1 MILQKSGLFKATVWY
16 SAGNL
21 LVRLVNFILLPLYS
35 NLISVEQ
42 FGIYSLLMS
51 IYAIAAVFYQL
62 GMTSS
67 FTNFYLKELDENK
80 RKIVFS
86 SIINAILLLGVG
98 LTVIIIALSQFLS
111 QKILGSKDYYLL
123 VDFIF
128 IALFIDTVS
137 AFILQL
143 FKTLEQSK
151 RVVMYMLVS
160 AVLSFVL
167 NILLVYQL
175 KKGIYGIIIAQ
186 LVTSAAMFILLLIPI
201 RKIYSPSID
210 NKIMKA
216 VILFSLPLF
225 ISGLFASGVDV
236 GDRFILDFFLGK
248 KQVGEYSFAYR
259 IAMITNIF
267 VISFRTAWTPHAL
280 NRYHQGNYKD
290 SFGKI
295 FLKLLSAGILL
306 LLVVS
311 FFAEDLFKIQIN
323 NNYLFNPQYKG
334 GLIILP
340 YVILGYIFS
349 SIAAFYS
356 IYPFV
361 SGKSYHFLVS
371 DGLGLIANVVC
382 NVILI
387 PKLGMLGAGISTCV
401 SFMIISFYL
410 FVISKNKIEVDYQK
424 KENLIIVLSGISGVV
439 LGLLVNDFVV
449 QLVLVAL
456 FLITAKF
463 AVKIEIIRLFNLT
476 K

>member
-1 MILQKSGLFKATVWY
+1 MILQKSGLFKATIWY

-21 LVRLVNFILLPLYS
+21 FVRLVNFILLPVYS
-35 NLISVEQ
+35 NLISIEQ

-51 IYAIAAVFYQL
+51 VYAIAAVFYQL
-62 GMTSS
+62 GMISS
-67 FTNFYLKELDENK
+67 FTNFYLKESDEQK

-86 SIINAILLLGVG
+86 SMVNAILLLGGV
-98 LTVIIIALSQFLS
+98 LTVIIIVLSKFLS
-111 QKILGSKDYYLL
+111 QKILGSHDYYLL
-123 VDFIF
+123 IDFLF

-137 AFILQL
+137 AVILQL

-151 RVVMYMLVS
+151 RVFMYMLV
-160 AVLSFVL
+160 AAILSFIL
-167 NILLVYQL
+167 NILLVYKL
-175 KKGIYGIIIAQ
+175 KTGINGIIIAH
-186 LVTSAAMFILLLIPI
+186 LVSTAAVFFLLLIPI

-210 NKIMKA
+210 KKVIKEI
-216 VILFSLPLF
+216 ILFSLPLF
-225 ISGLFASGVDV
+225 LSGLFASGVDV
-236 GDRFILDFFLGK
+236 IDRFIIDFFLGK

-267 VISFRTAWTPHAL
+267 VISFRAAWTPYAL
-280 NRYHQGNYKD
+280 NRYHQKDYKD
-290 SFGKI
+290 SFGKT

-306 LLVVS
+306 LLIVS

-323 NNYLFNPQYKG
+323 EKYLFNPQYKG

-349 SIAAFYS
+349 SVAAFYS
-356 IYPFV
+356 VYPFV
-361 SGKSYHFLVS
+361 SGKSYHFLIS
-371 DGLGLIANVVC
+371 DGIGLIANVVF
-382 NVILI
+382 NIILI
-387 PKLGMLGAGISTCV
+387 PQLGILGAGISTCI

-424 KENLIIVLSGISGVV
+424 KENLIIALVGISCVV
-439 LGLLVNDFVV
+439 LGLLVNDSIV

-456 FLITAKF
+456 FLITAKL
-463 AVKIEIIRLFNLT
+463 VVRIDLIRLFSLT